1 MTFDKMHILNKN
13 ISIFQR
19 KVQLKAEARIKVSIE
34 MQKKTMLNAFI
45 ATRRRVWN
53 F

>member
-34 MQKKTMLNAFI
+34 MQKKQCSMLL
-45 ATRRRVWN
+45 
-53 F
+53 